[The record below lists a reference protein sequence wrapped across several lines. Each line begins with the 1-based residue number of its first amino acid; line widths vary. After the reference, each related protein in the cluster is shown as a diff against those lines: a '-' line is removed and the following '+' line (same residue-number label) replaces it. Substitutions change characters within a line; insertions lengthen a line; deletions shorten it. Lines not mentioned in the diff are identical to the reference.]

1 MRTAQ
6 VRAAMPE
13 AWQFEMQAFG
23 SFSWRAYCMVAESR
37 LVHLGVG
44 THAWK
49 RLCLVIGR
57 RAAAV
62 ALMAL
67 EANRFHPTKPVKNV
81 GGAIFRF
88 ADIAKTGGLR
98 LDAMVLGVLARME
111 NPVPAD

>member
-1 MRTAQ
+1 
-6 VRAAMPE
+6 
-13 AWQFEMQAFG
+13 
-23 SFSWRAYCMVAESR
+23 MVAESR
-37 LVHLGVG
+37 LIHLGVG

-49 RLCLVIGR
+49 RLSLVIGR

-88 ADIAKTGGLR
+88 ADIAKTGSLR
-98 LDAMVLGVLARME
+98 LDAMVLGVLARLE
-111 NPVPAD
+111 IVEV